1 MQKIART
8 DSCGSCI
15 ELRNINYDSIYIY
28 SERLQQ
34 KLVDAV
40 HSGVIN
46 RYYSVNNIR
55 NSAALYFNWLDLLDT
70 NVIVILILMACVSA
84 ITLISCLFIIILE
97 RIKMIGLLK
106 ALGATNS
113 QIRHIFIYIAERLVL
128 KGILIGNVIALSLIL
143 IQANYHIIPLDPNA
157 YYLSY
162 VPIEINWWQL
172 LVLNICVVLV
182 SILILIIPSHLASKI
197 NPVQT
202 MRYE

>member
-1 MQKIART
+1 
-8 DSCGSCI
+8 
-15 ELRNINYDSIYIY
+15 
-28 SERLQQ
+28 
-34 KLVDAV
+34 
-40 HSGVIN
+40 
-46 RYYSVNNIR
+46 
-55 NSAALYFNWLDLLDT
+55 
-70 NVIVILILMACVSA
+70 
-84 ITLISCLFIIILE
+84 
-97 RIKMIGLLK
+97 MIGLLK